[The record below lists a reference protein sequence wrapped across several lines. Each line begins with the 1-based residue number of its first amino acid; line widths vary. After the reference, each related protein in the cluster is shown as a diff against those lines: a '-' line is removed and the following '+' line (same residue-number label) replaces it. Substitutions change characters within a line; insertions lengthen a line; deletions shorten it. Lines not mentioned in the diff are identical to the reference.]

1 MYCLIKKKEKNILIN
16 RELSKHYLKLEIDK
30 KIIILNNQKL
40 IDQLYLNKIMPKINQ
55 ISKRI
60 LIYLNN
66 EDDDEDQT
74 SLLYDDL
81 AKLRSLILKKYENF
95 LSEEAILMYMKS
107 IRFLASQLKKRLKSY
122 NYEKVS
128 NRTR

>member
-1 MYCLIKKKEKNILIN
+1 MYYLIKKKEKNILIN
-16 RELSKHYLKLEIDK
+16 SELSKNYLKLELNK
-30 KIIILNNQKL
+30 KTIILNNQKL
-40 IDQLYLNKIMPKINQ
+40 IDEFYLNKIMPKVDKIV
-55 ISKRI
+55 KRI

-66 EDDDEDQT
+66 EDDDQDQT

-81 AKLRSLILKKYENF
+81 ANLRSLILKKYEKC
-95 LSEEAILMYMKS
+95 LSEEAILMYMKK
-107 IRFLASQLKKRLKSY
+107 IRFLASELKKRLKTY